1 MKRASIW
8 VIIGWGSGE
17 SNASSNL
24 SPPAQ
29 PVQTVR
35 KLPAKQ
41 RCTHAMGESKPS
53 TFARSWVN
61 LQMNEY
67 TNAASQR
74 SRGCVA
80 FDGGHTWP
88 FFSVTASAAVFMM
101 VAVEVV
107 QQEHGR
113 G

>member
-8 VIIGWGSGE
+8 VIIGLGSGE
-17 SNASSNL
+17 SSASSNL
-24 SPPAQ
+24 PPPAQ
-29 PVQTVR
+29 LGQTKQKR
-35 KLPAKQ
+35 TAKE
-41 RCTHAMGESKPS
+41 RCTHAMGESRPS

-61 LQMNEY
+61 LQMKEY

-88 FFSVTASAAVFMM
+88 FFSVTASAAAFMV
-101 VAVEVV
+101 VAVRVV
-107 QQEHGR
+107 QKEHGR